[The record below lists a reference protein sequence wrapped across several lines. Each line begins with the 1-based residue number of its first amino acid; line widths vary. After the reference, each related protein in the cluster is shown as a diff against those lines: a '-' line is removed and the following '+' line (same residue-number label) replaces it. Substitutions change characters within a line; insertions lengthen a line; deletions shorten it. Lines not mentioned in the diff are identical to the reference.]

1 MFSSKYHLK
10 FQSNTIFAY
19 ATKYLL
25 NNNTTH
31 IPVSVSKTFVKCVI
45 YNHPLYML
53 FSQPYAS
60 CVTKLFTANTIF
72 TTINIIY
79 HRSNITLKQI
89 LKISLLNRTLYQLLT
104 SVVINAII
112 LLIKDNNAPRLV

>member
-1 MFSSKYHLK
+1 
-10 FQSNTIFAY
+10 
-19 ATKYLL
+19 
-25 NNNTTH
+25 
-31 IPVSVSKTFVKCVI
+31 
-45 YNHPLYML
+45 ML
-53 FSQPYAS
+53 Q
-60 CVTKLFTANTIF
+60 KLFTANTIF